1 MILMYLLGIVA
12 GAAST
17 AQASVNSKIRESFRS
32 PYIVTVLSFI
42 ISIILMALIILI
54 TERNLYIPL
63 KTIASQ
69 PFWIWLGGSCGT
81 AIIILN
87 ILCLPKLGSARN
99 VMIICFGQTLT
110 GLVIDHFGI
119 FGSHVVPMT
128 LIRTAGAAVVL
139 IGVALVNGVR
149 RDTGSEAVDAAQ
161 SGSNASV
168 ALYVILALMCGFA
181 CASQIAINGTLNLYA
196 GSAGKATL
204 ISMVV
209 GLITTLLVIAV
220 LTAARGKGSIFDGGK
235 PVRWFIGF
243 RPWMA
248 AGALLALTVVG
259 GNAVT
264 APVLGTGIATIMNL
278 IGMMGAG
285 LIIDATGF
293 LGIEVKP
300 VTAGKVIG
308 MILMIAGTAVISLI

>member
-1 MILMYLLGIVA
+1 
-12 GAAST
+12 
-17 AQASVNSKIRESFRS
+17 
-32 PYIVTVLSFI
+32 
-42 ISIILMALIILI
+42 MALIVLV
-54 TERNLYIPL
+54 TERDLRIPFNA
-63 KTIASQ
+63 IVSQ

-87 ILCLPKLGSARN
+87 IVCLPRLGSARN

-110 GLVIDHFGI
+110 GLVIDHFGM
-119 FGSHVVPMT
+119 FGSPIVPMT
-128 LIRTAGAAVVL
+128 LIRTAGAAIVL
-139 IGVALVNGVR
+139 IGVALVNGVKKGFNR
-149 RDTGSEAVDAAQ
+149 EDADKAQ
-161 SGSNASV
+161 IGHGRSV
-168 ALYVILALMCGFA
+168 LLYVMLALLCGFA
-181 CASQIAINGTLNLYA
+181 CASQIAINGTLNVYA

-204 ISMVV
+204 ISMTV
-209 GLITTLLVIAV
+209 GLITTLLVIAAISAV
-220 LTAARGKGSIFDGGK
+220 RGKGSIFDGGT
-235 PVRWFIGF
+235 PVRWFNGL

-259 GNAVT
+259 GNAIT

-300 VTAGKVIG
+300 VTAGKIIG

>member
-1 MILMYLLGIVA
+1 MYILGIIA

-32 PYIVTVLSFI
+32 LYVVTLLSFI
-42 ISIILMALIILI
+42 ISIIAMALIVLV
-54 TERNLYIPL
+54 TEGDLYIPV

-87 ILCLPKLGSARN
+87 IVCLPKLGSARN

-110 GLVIDHFGI
+110 GLVIDNFGM
-119 FGSHVVPMT
+119 FGSPLVPMT

-139 IGVALVNGVR
+139 AGVALVNGIR
-149 RDTGSEAVDAAQ
+149 KETIDTAQ
-161 SGSNASV
+161 SGSGGSV
-168 ALYVILALMCGFA
+168 ILYVILALMCGFA

-204 ISMVV
+204 ISMAV
-209 GLITTLLVIAV
+209 GLITTLLVVAG
-220 LTAARGKGSIFDGGK
+220 LTIVRGKGSIFDDGT
-235 PVRWFIGF
+235 PVRWFKGF

-248 AGALLALTVVG
+248 AGAMLALTVVG

-278 IGMMGAG
+278 IGMMDAG

-300 VTAGKVIG
+300 VTASKVIG
-308 MILMIAGTAVISLI
+308 MILMIAGTAVISLL